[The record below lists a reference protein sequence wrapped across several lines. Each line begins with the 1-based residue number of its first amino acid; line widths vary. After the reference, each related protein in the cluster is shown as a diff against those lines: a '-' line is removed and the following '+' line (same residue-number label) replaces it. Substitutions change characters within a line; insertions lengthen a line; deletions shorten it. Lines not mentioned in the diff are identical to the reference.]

1 MRGWW
6 WVVALCAA
14 CGGSDPGPMPALL
27 QPPAPL
33 VLSPDDQCRPGSNAT
48 HWGLEGDPFE
58 VEVACSLPLQL
69 DPSAFELPELPP
81 GASWN
86 PGSGRLLWRP
96 SLDQAGIWHVP
107 VLVPSLGERGYLHL
121 GVVERWG
128 ADGNV
133 AIRHPE
139 GYAEEYGLPVVHLS
153 IDGGLSEAY
162 APATLTY
169 RGRRYPIELKY
180 RGNTSLAYPKQ
191 SFTVKLDKD
200 DPLVEPHFAGGFV
213 RRKFVLT
220 SNFDDASYIRQRL
233 VYDLWNELDP
243 EHVPVKTFSA
253 VVYLKGHPWGLYTLG
268 DHIDKHLLEPNG
280 IAKSA
285 NIYKAVRAHS
295 DFRMELRDGRPKHY
309 LAYGIDKKEGW
320 PKPGEPGAFEDLEKF
335 ITTVARAPDDE
346 LRAWLT
352 RHVRLE
358 DYVDWWALAVFGLTT
373 DSVHK
378 NVYFI
383 HDPIRGPWR
392 CVPWDF
398 NASFGQDHAVNR
410 LGATMD
416 TEFGVENELFR
427 RLLNDPS
434 FGARARLGEALDG
447 PLSLERVNARI
458 DTYVEETAAGARR
471 DWARWGASHRAYF
484 GQPNADYDAEIAYLR
499 TWVEQRWHVLRAR
512 YPTPTR

>member
-6 WVVALCAA
+6 CLVVLCAA
-14 CGGSDPGPMPALL
+14 CGGADAGPMPALL
-27 QPPAPL
+27 QPPAPI
-33 VLSPDDQCRPGSNAT
+33 VLSPDDQCRPGSSAT
-48 HWGLEGDPFE
+48 HWVLEGDPLE
-58 VEVACSLPLQL
+58 LDVGCSLPHTL
-69 DPSAFELPELPP
+69 DSTAFTLPELPP
-81 GASWN
+81 GAGWDPST
-86 PGSGRLLWRP
+86 GKLVWRP
-96 SLDQAGIWHVP
+96 ALDQAGIWHVP
-107 VLVPSLGERGYLHL
+107 VVVLSLGERGYLHI

-128 ADGNV
+128 ASGNV
-133 AIRHPE
+133 LIRHPE

-153 IDGGLSEAY
+153 IDGGLSETY

-169 RGRRYPIELKY
+169 RGRRHAIELKY
-180 RGNTSLAYPKQ
+180 RGNSSLAYPKQ

-233 VYDLWNELDP
+233 VYDLWNDLDP
-243 EHVPVKTFSA
+243 AHVPVKTFSA

-295 DFRMELRDGRPKHY
+295 NFRLEQVDGRPKHY
-309 LAYGIDKKEGW
+309 LTYGIDKKEGW
-320 PKPGEPGAFEDLEKF
+320 PKPGEPGAFEDIETF

-346 LRAWLT
+346 LRTWLT
-352 RHVRLE
+352 TQVRLE
-358 DYVDWWALAVFGLTT
+358 DYVDWWALAVFGLTM

-383 HDPIRGPWR
+383 NDPIRGPWR

-398 NASFGQDHAVNR
+398 NASFGQDYAVNR
-410 LGATMD
+410 LDAASD
-416 TEFGVENELFR
+416 TEFVAENELFR
-427 RLLNDPS
+427 RLLNDPA
-434 FGARARLGEALDG
+434 FGARARLGEALGG
-447 PLSLERVNARI
+447 PLALERVNARI
-458 DTYVEETAAGARR
+458 DAYVAETAKGARR
-471 DWARWGASHRAYF
+471 DWARWGASHREYF
-484 GQPNADYDAEIAYLR
+484 DAPDASYDSEIVYLR
-499 TWVEQRWHVLRAR
+499 QWVERRWHVLRAR
-512 YPTPTR
+512 YPAPPH